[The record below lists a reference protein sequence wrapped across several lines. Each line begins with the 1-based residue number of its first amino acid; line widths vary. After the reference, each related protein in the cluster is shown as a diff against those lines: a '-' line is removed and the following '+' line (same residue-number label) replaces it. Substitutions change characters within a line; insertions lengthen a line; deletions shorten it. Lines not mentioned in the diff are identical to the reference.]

1 MNHARTC
8 IAIVAASLLTGSAA
22 WAKDDVNETIICAI
36 QEIHVCVLYEGC
48 TEVKP
53 PQINAPDFLKVDL
66 KTMELTGRRYD
77 GTYGTLKIANKTLLP
92 KLLLLEGV
100 NPTPEELTDGMA
112 FSVAIHVDTGRMAGA
127 VTTTESVYSFLGACH
142 AL

>member
-1 MNHARTC
+1 MKYASTS
-8 IAIVAASLLTGSAA
+8 IALVAASLLTVSTAQ
-22 WAKDDVNETIICAI
+22 AKEDMAESIICAV

-48 TEVKP
+48 TQVKP
-53 PQINAPDFLKVDL
+53 PQINAPDFIKVDL
-66 KTMELTGRRYD
+66 KNMELTGRRYD
-77 GTYGTLKIANKTLLP
+77 GSYGTLKIDKKTSLP

-100 NPTPEELTDGMA
+100 NPEPEELTDGMA
-112 FSVAIHVDTGRMAGA
+112 YSVAIHVDTGRMAGA